1 MFLAVKWRF
10 AWVMNFIYMR
20 VRINLHRPTRVTV
33 WVRRGY
39 GWGLGLCLGSVSF
52 TILRITKNGY
62 ICRTILHI
70 GLISSIIVGEGIVRC
85 KWSRINLSSLRGPY
99 VPIPMHKDPQHKN
112 NNNGFRTQRHQRD
125 NTTVNPTQQLMC
137 CVYMLWTQRNDN
149 TTISQ
154 HSGSGNFTLPLCCDV
169 VLSLF

>member
-85 KWSRINLSSLRGPY
+85 KWSRRNLSSLRGPY
-99 VPIPMHKDPQHKN
+99 VPIPTKIHNTRTTTTDSEHNDTK
-112 NNNGFRTQRHQRD
+112 GTTQR
-125 NTTVNPTQQLMC
+125 
-137 CVYMLWTQRNDN
+137 WTQHN
-149 TTISQ
+149 S
-154 HSGSGNFTLPLCCDV
+154 
-169 VLSLF
+169 